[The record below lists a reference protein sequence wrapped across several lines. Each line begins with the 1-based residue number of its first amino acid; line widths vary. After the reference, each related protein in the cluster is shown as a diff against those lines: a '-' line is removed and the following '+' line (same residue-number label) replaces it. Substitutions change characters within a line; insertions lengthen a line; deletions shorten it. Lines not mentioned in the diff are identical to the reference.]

1 MTACRCK
8 NLQAVF
14 IKRKKKQKR
23 KTFHFVRRK
32 VMLRITL
39 PFFFSLRVQIN
50 LLDSIHLL
58 IVLLL
63 TVVDL
68 TYASPIKQKF
78 DIEKQWLKTD
88 KRKQINSHTS
98 NFHTTITPLQK
109 YPLAKGVFAFGDY
122 SYPQKANGGWKTY
135 WQVCVCE
142 F

>member
-23 KTFHFVRRK
+23 KTFP
-32 VMLRITL
+32 LRSEESHASHNFTL
-39 PFFFSLRVQIN
+39 FFSLRVN
-50 LLDSIHLL
+50 ESIRFYS
-58 IVLLL
+58 
-63 TVVDL
+63 L
-68 TYASPIKQKF
+68 TYSVTTHCSWSNLRKF
-78 DIEKQWLKTD
+78 NQTSLKIEKQWLKTD

-109 YPLAKGVFAFGDY
+109 YPLAKGRLRLGIIHIHKKQTGVE
-122 SYPQKANGGWKTY
+122 NIHR
-135 WQVCVCE
+135 QVCVCE